1 MNATRNTNSSLF
13 STVLCA
19 CLGLLIVGT
28 PLQAYAK
35 LPATAQSAYA
45 STIRSGCGAS
55 VVASLQKLK
64 IDDRWLP
71 DSVAPLEGQT
81 EVILYQNT
89 NLVPNNQ
96 ILIVTRLPRAALSDL
111 PAKSLAAS

>member
-1 MNATRNTNSSLF
+1 
-13 STVLCA
+13 
-19 CLGLLIVGT
+19 LIVGT

-35 LPATAQSAYA
+35 LPASAESAYA

-64 IDDRWLP
+64 IDNRWMP
-71 DSVAPLEGQT
+71 DSIAQVQGQT
-81 EVILYQNT
+81 EVILYENT
-89 NLVPNNQ
+89 NLVPSNQ